1 MDRACGEAKI
11 AQLLQA
17 DHGVL
22 DDRKRRQGLIHPSLV
37 EKRDTPGR
45 FSTSLTHDPNA
56 PADRVTHG

>member
-22 DDRKRRQGLIHPSLV
+22 DDRKRSEGLIHPSLV
-37 EKRDTPGR
+37 EKRDT
-45 FSTSLTHDPNA
+45 
-56 PADRVTHG
+56 